1 MRPRTDAGK
10 LMVKTPRDPGS
21 PALSIVIPAPGDTV
35 ALENTLVSVLE
46 NRPADCEIVVA
57 LGCDYDDPWNIRD
70 EVRFVH
76 APPRSSLVSC
86 TNLGVAASAGR
97 VVHILAAG
105 WLATEG
111 WTDAALAHFAAGPVG
126 AVVPLGLA
134 PQGRDTIL
142 SAGVRR
148 TMGGRR
154 VPIVSERKPLPLAAG
169 GTLTARHGLA
179 PVLEAG
185 FWRADVLAAAGPG
198 FSTACGDTN
207 ADVDIVADLAALGV
221 DVVLEPGSRVVV
233 GAERRKRSSFTA
245 GLHAERLFWRSLS
258 GMAMLPALLLHAI
271 EVARHAVAVAPLGTL
286 PMLAGRLAAILQFG
300 SYMARARQLDA
311 TRRQARSAGLWD
323 RTLRVDESHAGLAR
337 PHQDS
342 AATPLKRSA

>member
-1 MRPRTDAGK
+1 MRGK
-10 LMVKTPRDPGS
+10 VMVKSSGGPGC
-21 PALSIVIPAPGDTV
+21 PALSIVIAAPSDTV

-46 NRPADCEIVVA
+46 NRPADCEVVVA

-76 APPRSSLVSC
+76 APPGSSLVGC
-86 TNLGVAASAGR
+86 TNLGVAASSGR
-97 VVHILAAG
+97 VVHILAEG

-111 WTDAALAHFAAGPVG
+111 WTDAAMTHLSRGPIG
-126 AVVPLGLA
+126 AVVPLGLS

-154 VPIVSERKPLPLAAG
+154 VPLVSERKPLPLAAA
-169 GTLTARHGLA
+169 GTLRAGSAVA

-198 FSTACGDTN
+198 FATVCGDAN
-207 ADVDIVADLAALGV
+207 ADVDIVADLAALGME
-221 DVVLEPGSRVVV
+221 VVLEPMSRVVV
-233 GAERRKRSSFTA
+233 GAERRKRSAFTN

-258 GMAMLPALLLHAI
+258 GTSLVPAIVLHVA
-271 EVARHAVAVAPLGTL
+271 EVIRHAVAVAPLRTL
-286 PMLAGRLAAILQFG
+286 PMLAGRLAALMQFG
-300 SYMARARQLDA
+300 SYVSRVRQLDA
-311 TRRQARSAGLWD
+311 VRRQSQQSASQARTV
-323 RTLRVDESHAGLAR
+323 RMDEPHVFVSR
-337 PHQDS
+337 PHQDVPT
-342 AATPLKRSA
+342 TPLKRSA